1 MKKRWVSVVLVISML
16 AAGVMTGCGGEKKT
30 EENKTEGGSEEKQVL
45 TLMGVGTSSEQ
56 TYVDLM
62 EDLAEEFNNTNEYN
76 AEIQIEWYENEQYKT
91 KLPTLMTQNE
101 AGDIFFSWTSGWL
114 QPYVENGKVY
124 SISEAMEKDP
134 EWKDRFYAGMLDGT
148 TFDDQIYAL
157 PSTQSLYVVYYNKG
171 IFSDLGLSEPETW
184 DEFIEITKT
193 LEQNDIVPV
202 AIGGQ
207 EGWIAGFHMN
217 LLANGLY
224 GKALTDDMVDGKIN
238 WEDERFAE
246 AGELFQDIGNS
257 GIYNDGFLG
266 LDYNG
271 SRELFLS
278 GKAAMY
284 PMGTWDTS
292 AIMDSFGGDIT
303 KVGAFILPAV
313 NAENQNVTLSQTD
326 KIYAI
331 SETCKNKEAACAFLK
346 RLTDPDVQGRLVAEI
361 GAIPVSEAKYDEA
374 AVDDLTKKILEKLP
388 DLTTTLPL
396 SLIFGAT
403 GEEYNNIAVS
413 IAGGNDG
420 KEQLKALQE
429 YAANAVE

>member
-1 MKKRWVSVVLVISML
+1 M
-16 AAGVMTGCGGEKKT
+16 
-30 EENKTEGGSEEKQVL
+30 
-45 TLMGVGTSSEQ
+45 
-56 TYVDLM
+56 
-62 EDLAEEFNNTNEYN
+62 
-76 AEIQIEWYENEQYKT
+76 
-91 KLPTLMTQNE
+91 
-101 AGDIFFSWTSGWL
+101 
-114 QPYVENGKVY
+114 
-124 SISEAMEKDP
+124 
-134 EWKDRFYAGMLDGT
+134 
-148 TFDDQIYAL
+148 
-157 PSTQSLYVVYYNKG
+157 
-171 IFSDLGLSEPETW
+171 GLSEPETW

-292 AIMDSFGGDIT
+292 AIMDSFGGDIS

-326 KIYAI
+326 KIY
-331 SETCKNKEAACAFLK
+331 
-346 RLTDPDVQGRLVAEI
+346 
-361 GAIPVSEAKYDEA
+361 AIPVSEAKYDEA

-413 IAGGNDG
+413 IAGGNDV